1 MNTLTQKPT
10 NEQPATAK
18 NLLAHQIIDV
28 FEVMTQQADE
38 LDLSELEWLE
48 KELTATLKNNIIDA
62 IAQKQVHTVF
72 EGYAVD
78 PVLPDGFDFT
88 PNDERPESHA
98 FWWCRP
104 YIVTRGTIENKC
116 YWVECL
122 DGGAW
127 DRPTFWGES
136 RTLKG
141 AAEICRTGPNWTNRQ
156 SSHKS

>member
-1 MNTLTQKPT
+1 
-10 NEQPATAK
+10 
-18 NLLAHQIIDV
+18 
-28 FEVMTQQADE
+28 MTQQADE

-78 PVLPDGFDFT
+78 PILPDDFSVT

-104 YIVTRGTIENKC
+104 YIVTKQNGEQA
-116 YWVECL
+116 YFWVECL

-127 DRPTFWGES
+127 DRPIWWGEAD
-136 RTLKG
+136 TLE
-141 AAEICRTGPNWTNRQ
+141 AAADICRTGRKWNTNR
-156 SSHKS
+156 